1 MTTTTK
7 NCPKCGAIH
16 TKPGKF
22 CSRACANS
30 RQWTDEHKKI
40 FSDRQREYMASDQS
54 EEHRAKKEL
63 QTKLLSKAGVLGRA
77 KTIDIDQLDRDE
89 VLTNPDEYFII
100 TPRTEFDG
108 KYVEDGDLWEEI

>member
-54 EEHRAKKEL
+54 EEHRAK
-63 QTKLLSKAGVLGRA
+63 
-77 KTIDIDQLDRDE
+77 TIDIDQLDRDE